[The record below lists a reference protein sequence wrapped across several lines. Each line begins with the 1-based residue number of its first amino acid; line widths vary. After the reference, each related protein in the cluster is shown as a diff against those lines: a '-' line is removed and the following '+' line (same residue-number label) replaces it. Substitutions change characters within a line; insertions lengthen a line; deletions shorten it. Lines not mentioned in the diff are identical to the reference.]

1 MKFSA
6 IILAAA
12 IAIALTACGDGDNRN
27 RPSKSDINRTI
38 EQARKDVAAV
48 ARTGEGSTDRQR
60 ALIDIRVRENRL
72 RKAGYETL
80 AGIYISE
87 AEDLLA
93 DSLEIVTRL

>member
-1 MKFSA
+1 M

-12 IAIALTACGDGDNRN
+12 AVTISSCGGGDNRN
-27 RPSKSDINRTI
+27 RPSKADINRTV
-38 EQARKDVAAV
+38 EQACKDVAIV
-48 ARTGEGSTDRQR
+48 ASTAEGTTDRQR

-72 RKAGYETL
+72 RLAGYETL

-93 DSLEIVTRL
+93 DSLGIVTRL